1 MKLNLRLLIL
11 ITLLISLV
19 IIGSSFVQAGVF
31 KDQYLIRVV
40 VHGGIADP
48 FWKVFEKGVMDAASN
63 HPDLKVIYSGPAH
76 FDLTK
81 FISDI
86 ETAIADKPDALVCTL
101 TEPAAMDDILRP
113 EIEKGLPVIAVNAP
127 DLRPVEERIPV
138 ETYVGEDSYHIGVV
152 AAEETLKRFTP
163 KRAIYVNHHPGA
175 SNIEARG
182 RGYIDTMKK
191 NGVEAEQVNITSDAV
206 KGAEVVAAYLQ
217 RHPETDALFSG
228 NTQRTEAIVA
238 RLEDEGLKVGKDIKI
253 AQMDISPKI
262 LEYVKDGKVM
272 FILDQQQYMQGYLG
286 VELAYLKAKFGLY
299 PPPAP
304 VSTGPGVITA
314 EDIPFLNELAAKDYR

>member
-1 MKLNLRLLIL
+1 MRKVKLLVLA
-11 ITLLISLV
+11 TLLLCLMIAVSSL
-19 IIGSSFVQAGVF
+19 VQAGF

-48 FWKVFEKGVMDAASN
+48 FWKVFEKGALDAGAN
-63 HPDLKVIYSGPAH
+63 HSDLKVVYSGPAH

-113 EIEKGLPVIAVNAP
+113 EIAKGLPVVAVNAP
-127 DLRPVEERIPV
+127 DLRPVDERIPV

-163 KRAIYVNHHPGA
+163 ERAIYVNHHPGA

-182 RGYIDTMKK
+182 KGYMDVMKK
-191 NGVEAEQVNITSDAV
+191 NGIPVEQVNITSDAV

-217 RHPETDALFSG
+217 RYPETDAMFSG
-228 NTQRTEAIVA
+228 NTQRTEAIVV
-238 RLEDEGLKVGKDIKI
+238 RLEDEGLKVGEDIKI
-253 AQMDISPKI
+253 AQMDMSPKI
-262 LEYVKDGKVM
+262 LEYVADEKVM
-272 FILDQQQYMQGYLG
+272 FVLDQQQYMQGYLG

-299 PPPAP
+299 APPAP

-314 EDIPFLNELAAKDYR
+314 EDIPFLEELAAKDYR